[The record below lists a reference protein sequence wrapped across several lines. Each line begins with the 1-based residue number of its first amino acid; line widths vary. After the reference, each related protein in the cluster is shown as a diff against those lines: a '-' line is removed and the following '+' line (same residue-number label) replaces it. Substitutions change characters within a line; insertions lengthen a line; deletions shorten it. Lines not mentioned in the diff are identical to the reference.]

1 MPRPARYLVRTAL
14 LHLLVGFGLG
24 GLLLANKGLPFWP
37 ALWRLRPAHVE
48 LLLVGWTVQLTLG
61 VAYWIL
67 PRLRGDRP
75 RGDTRAVWAAY
86 LLLNLGVI
94 ALAFGPLTARAGV
107 LAVAGRGAELAAV
120 LLLVAQ
126 AWPRVKAAGA

>member
-1 MPRPARYLVRTAL
+1 MPRPSVYLVRTAL
-14 LHLLVGFGLG
+14 LHLLVGSGFG
-24 GLLLANKGLPFWP
+24 GLLLANKGLGFWP
-37 ALWRLRPAHVE
+37 ALWRLRPAHIE

-67 PRLRGDRP
+67 PRFRGDRP
-75 RGDTRAVWAAY
+75 RGDRRPVWAAY

-94 ALAFGPLTARAGV
+94 VLALGSWTPRAGALALV
-107 LAVAGRGAELAAV
+107 GRGAELAAV
-120 LLLVAQ
+120 LLFAWN